1 MTSSSREA
9 FEAHI
14 KSMIESE
21 AGEAQALARRPDD
34 DYITE
39 WVRHQWWGFQ
49 TGIRHARDV
58 AAAKCAEIS
67 EREHL
72 DFKGLNPDAP
82 PGKRGNSYVE
92 GLSDGADLAGDA
104 IKEALK

>member
-1 MTSSSREA
+1 MTSREA

-21 AGEAQALARRPDD
+21 AGEVQALEKFLDG

-39 WVRHQWWGFQ
+39 WVRYQWYGWQ
-49 TGIRHARDV
+49 AAIQHARDV
-58 AAAKCAEIS
+58 AVKVCEGEIVTGLPADAAYNRACRDCA
-67 EREHL
+67 
-72 DFKGLNPDAP
+72 
-82 PGKRGNSYVE
+82 
-92 GLSDGADLAGDA
+92 DA

>member
-1 MTSSSREA
+1 MTSREA
-9 FEAHI
+9 FEAWLNPGKH
-14 KSMIESE
+14 
-21 AGEAQALARRPDD
+21 AGNISPWVEPGRYQKETHQLAWLAWQAA
-34 DYITE
+34 I
-39 WVRHQWWGFQ
+39 Q
-49 TGIRHARDV
+49 HARDV
-58 AAAKCAEIS
+58 ATAKCAEIS

>member
-1 MTSSSREA
+1 MTSREA

-21 AGEAQALARRPDD
+21 AGEVQALEKFLDG

-39 WVRHQWWGFQ
+39 WVRYQWYGWQ
-49 TGIRHARDV
+49 AAIQHACDV
-58 AAAKCAEIS
+58 AAEIVL
-67 EREHL
+67 REL
-72 DFKGLNPDAP
+72 DDNGQARAIN
-82 PGKRGNSYVE
+82 
-92 GLSDGADLAGDA
+92 DA

>member
-1 MTSSSREA
+1 MTSREA

-39 WVRHQWWGFQ
+39 WVRHQWWGWQ
-49 TGIRHARDV
+49 TAIQHASDV
-58 AAAKCAEIS
+58 AVKACEAERD
-67 EREHL
+67 EYM
-72 DFKGLNPDAP
+72 AQA
-82 PGKRGNSYVE
+82 RGGDNS
-92 GLSDGADLAGDA
+92 GHSDCRAEGADACADA

>member
-1 MTSSSREA
+1 MNSREA

-39 WVRHQWWGFQ
+39 WVRHQWWGWQ
-49 TGIRHARDV
+49 TAIQHARDV
-58 AAAKCAEIS
+58 AVKACEEASTDADACAI
-67 EREHL
+67 
-72 DFKGLNPDAP
+72 GA
-82 PGKRGNSYVE
+82 VE
-92 GLSDGADLAGDA
+92 SCIDA

>member
-1 MTSSSREA
+1 MNSREA

-21 AGEAQALARRPDD
+21 AGEVQALEKFLDG

-39 WVRHQWWGFQ
+39 WVRYQWYGWQ
-49 TGIRHARDV
+49 AAIQHARDV
-58 AAAKCAEIS
+58 AVQKCEEHAFCEIDGHT
-67 EREHL
+67 ERACH
-72 DFKGLNPDAP
+72 AC
-82 PGKRGNSYVE
+82 
-92 GLSDGADLAGDA
+92 ADA

>member
-39 WVRHQWWGFQ
+39 WVRHQWWGWQ
-49 TGIRHARDV
+49 TAIQHARDV
-58 AAAKCAEIS
+58 AVKVLEAEKHKIGPADTVCSALEQAA
-67 EREHL
+67 
-72 DFKGLNPDAP
+72 
-82 PGKRGNSYVE
+82 
-92 GLSDGADLAGDA
+92 DA

>member
-1 MTSSSREA
+1 MTSREA

-39 WVRHQWWGFQ
+39 WVRHQWWGWQ
-49 TGIRHARDV
+49 TAIQHARDV
-58 AAAKCAEIS
+58 GEDCIEHELGETGQAKAIV
-67 EREHL
+67 H
-72 DFKGLNPDAP
+72 
-82 PGKRGNSYVE
+82 
-92 GLSDGADLAGDA
+92 A